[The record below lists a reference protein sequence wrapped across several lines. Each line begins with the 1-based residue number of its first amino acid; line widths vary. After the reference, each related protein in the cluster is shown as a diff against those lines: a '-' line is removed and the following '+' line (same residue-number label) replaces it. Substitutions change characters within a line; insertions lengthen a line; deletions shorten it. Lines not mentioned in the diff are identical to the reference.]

1 MKSCVTISLVPS
13 LKGGPWILWD
23 NLEKSLQTA
32 SQIGFDGVEL
42 FTQGASVESEKPLD
56 ELLSQYNLTLGAV
69 GTGAGKVIHGLSLTD
84 KDANVRSDAKFFIK
98 EMISFGA
105 NFNAPTILGSMQG
118 SFCEQV
124 DRKTALSHLREA
136 LEELGDHAI
145 SHGTFFIYEP
155 LNRYETNLFN
165 LFEEACRFCKNLNT
179 NGVKVLADL
188 FHMNIEEDDIAAT
201 IKQNADM
208 LGHVHFADS
217 NRKPVGYGHTEMKPI
232 CVCLKEINYS
242 GYVSAEAFAFPDP
255 ETAAKRTLQS
265 FRKFFYPTDIQSA

>member
-118 SFCEQV
+118 SFCAQV
-124 DRKTALSHLREA
+124 DRETALNFLREA

-188 FHMNIEEDDIAAT
+188 FHMNIEEEDIAAT
-201 IKQNADM
+201 IKPNADM

-232 CVCLKEINYS
+232 CDCLKEINYS

-255 ETAAKRTLQS
+255 ETAAKQTLQS

>member
-23 NLEKSLQTA
+23 KLEKSLQTA

-188 FHMNIEEDDIAAT
+188 FHMNIEEEDIAAT
-201 IKQNADM
+201 IKPNADM

-232 CVCLKEINYS
+232 CDCLKEIDYS

-255 ETAAKRTLQS
+255 ETAAKQTLQS